1 MCALVGISYDEKHVQ
16 SLMQELDL
24 NIDLNRKIDTI
35 SGGEQ
40 QRFALLSILLKDTQ
54 LIVCDEP
61 TSALDYSHARQL
73 FETLASIAHTY
84 GICVVIASHDPLALS
99 YGDVIYCIKD
109 QHLITEKKTAPPP
122 QTKHPLVKR
131 EISPSFYKLLI
142 KRQRHHWGRTLFLT
156 ISMVML
162 ACIEP
167 LINSFDV
174 NAIAKM
180 TPYLIIANTSQN
192 IPDARYISSA
202 LPFSQNEVKM
212 IETISGTNVLPYW
225 ELTIA
230 GEKRIVRPS
239 LDLTHTEGKNKLL
252 LLKQGNKTYS
262 IEMVID
268 DQGQEVTQVPY
279 EHLRNAINEEGVM
292 QSSSYLIQGGSELTQ
307 LRDTLQRWMPNAS
320 ITIDQNDSL
329 EIQQLFAAMQKQL
342 PLLQL
347 IIWLAA
353 VGGCILWQYMEVKNN
368 RDRNRVLYLYG
379 IKNKDRQKL
388 TLLEHRQMYVVS
400 FCTASMLSIFLLMY
414 THTFQLFKILMIF
427 ILMSLYLF
435 VIECS
440 NLFIS
445 YLTSHIRH

>member
-1 MCALVGISYDEKHVQ
+1 
-16 SLMQELDL
+16 
-24 NIDLNRKIDTI
+24 
-35 SGGEQ
+35 
-40 QRFALLSILLKDTQ
+40 
-54 LIVCDEP
+54 
-61 TSALDYSHARQL
+61 
-73 FETLASIAHTY
+73 
-84 GICVVIASHDPLALS
+84 
-99 YGDVIYCIKD
+99 
-109 QHLITEKKTAPPP
+109 
-122 QTKHPLVKR
+122 
-131 EISPSFYKLLI
+131 
-142 KRQRHHWGRTLFLT
+142 
-156 ISMVML
+156 
-162 ACIEP
+162 
-167 LINSFDV
+167 
-174 NAIAKM
+174 
-180 TPYLIIANTSQN
+180 
-192 IPDARYISSA
+192 
-202 LPFSQNEVKM
+202 
-212 IETISGTNVLPYW
+212 
-225 ELTIA
+225 
-230 GEKRIVRPS
+230 
-239 LDLTHTEGKNKLL
+239 
-252 LLKQGNKTYS
+252 
-262 IEMVID
+262 
-268 DQGQEVTQVPY
+268 
-279 EHLRNAINEEGVM
+279 M